1 MSNAHIKNLKFAL
14 KVVRFSPGYSA
25 STWFGSRVMG
35 GEVCCHDVFLVERTN
50 RSTRQLKVRIKS
62 LKNQFWKNKA
72 FSFLSLT
79 ILVIILFS
87 LALLIKAIWSK
98 FFYSVLYC
106 SLYFPTL
113 DGRDTQSLF
122 MKQVFAGRNLPDFFF
137 RQRTCLGEQTYIRVL
152 TVNNRLKSH
161 SNRLSPMW

>member
-122 MKQVFAGRNLPDFFF
+122 MKQVFACRNLPDFFF
-137 RQRTCLGEQTYIRVL
+137 L
-152 TVNNRLKSH
+152 TENVFKWTNLHKGANSK
-161 SNRLSPMW
+161 